1 MTRKDF
7 ELIVEVI
14 RNARGNNEVADTVLD
29 SITHR
34 FAGALASTN
43 PNFNKQL
50 FIDKCGY
57 KA

>member
-1 MTRKDF
+1 MSRKDF
-7 ELIVEVI
+7 ELIAEVI
-14 RNARGNNEVADTVLD
+14 RNARGGSQDADAVLD
-29 SITHR
+29 SVTHR